1 MDDGNEGVEQLVE
14 ERRVDLAVKDK
25 DGVRDVD
32 LGGGELMQRALR
44 VEHSQQEFVDQLEDV
59 EFERGVFS
67 LELREHSGKQERGF
81 CAENRLSIALVDGDV
96 EGQQTPNQKEQHKV
110 EEVLEVELRV
120 LKKRLEEFEEH
131 RFFLES
137 IDDRTFLVRLR
148 RVP

>member
-59 EFERGVFS
+59 EFERGVLS

-81 CAENRLSIALVDGDV
+81 CAEDRLSIALVDGDV

-120 LKKRLEEFEEH
+120 LEKRLEEFEEH